1 MRLIL
6 SLSADQ
12 KDNLESDF
20 GESRFFK
27 FHKMYPGYR
36 VEKLKIGKLPMLY
49 YNDNIPDLELCKPD
63 KTHEESEID
72 ATAINIWNEYAT
84 KMLLLFFPFCDKK
97 DFPTFDDRWKFLHSD
112 VAKET
117 MYWDSER
124 LIQNLQDVENSK
136 KIISVQDE
144 VTKKTNILNFTP
156 NDILDYRD
164 DVDDDEVRIENEA
177 NSLIFQNDEVD
188 LDLIVEDFG
197 VYEQISQGEYL
208 GNNVVGCLNSE
219 MKDIHI
225 ISFTIHQ
232 KSSVILHE
240 EERSDCPETEI
251 VGMLPSRTQ
260 FSDVVKTVLNL
271 DVNNENEVL
280 NWDKNSEDTDFFYA
294 DISLPMKNCIQ
305 YFNLD
310 PKQAAA
316 FTVICSSFMLTYLN
330 DPTIAKYGSQVEKE
344 NATRILLEKSAKSR
358 LIMHL
363 TGSSGS
369 GKSFVLKAIKSF
381 CKHFCRAIGQPFD
394 ESVLIIS
401 ATTNT
406 AAAQV
411 QGDTIHSL
419 ASL

>member
-1 MRLIL
+1 M
-6 SLSADQ
+6 
-12 KDNLESDF
+12 
-20 GESRFFK
+20 
-27 FHKMYPGYR
+27 
-36 VEKLKIGKLPMLY
+36 VKI
-49 YNDNIPDLELCKPD
+49 
-63 KTHEESEID
+63 
-72 ATAINIWNEYAT
+72 
-84 KMLLLFFPFCDKK
+84 
-97 DFPTFDDRWKFLHSD
+97 
-112 VAKET
+112 
-117 MYWDSER
+117 
-124 LIQNLQDVENSK
+124 
-136 KIISVQDE
+136 
-144 VTKKTNILNFTP
+144 
-156 NDILDYRD
+156 
-164 DVDDDEVRIENEA
+164 
-177 NSLIFQNDEVD
+177 
-188 LDLIVEDFG
+188 
-197 VYEQISQGEYL
+197 
-208 GNNVVGCLNSE
+208 
-219 MKDIHI
+219 
-225 ISFTIHQ
+225 
-232 KSSVILHE
+232 
-240 EERSDCPETEI
+240 
-251 VGMLPSRTQ
+251 
-260 FSDVVKTVLNL
+260 VLNL
-271 DVNNENEVL
+271 DVNNENEAL
-280 NWDKNSEDTDFFYA
+280 NWDKNSEDTDFSYA

-419 ASL
+419 AGL

>member
-1 MRLIL
+1 
-6 SLSADQ
+6 
-12 KDNLESDF
+12 
-20 GESRFFK
+20 
-27 FHKMYPGYR
+27 
-36 VEKLKIGKLPMLY
+36 
-49 YNDNIPDLELCKPD
+49 
-63 KTHEESEID
+63 
-72 ATAINIWNEYAT
+72 
-84 KMLLLFFPFCDKK
+84 
-97 DFPTFDDRWKFLHSD
+97 
-112 VAKET
+112 
-117 MYWDSER
+117 
-124 LIQNLQDVENSK
+124 
-136 KIISVQDE
+136 
-144 VTKKTNILNFTP
+144 
-156 NDILDYRD
+156 
-164 DVDDDEVRIENEA
+164 
-177 NSLIFQNDEVD
+177 
-188 LDLIVEDFG
+188 LIVEEFG
-197 VYEQISQGEYL
+197 VYEQISQGEKL
-208 GNNVVGCLNSE
+208 GNNVVGCLNSK

-225 ISFTIHQ
+225 ISSTIHQ
-232 KSSVILHE
+232 KSSVILHK

-271 DVNNENEVL
+271 DVNNENEAL
-280 NWDKNSEDTDFFYA
+280 NWNKNSEDTDFSYA

-369 GKSFVLKAIKSF
+369 GKSFVLKAIKSL
-381 CKHFCRAIGQPFD
+381 CKHFFRAIGQPFD